1 MTFLN
6 SSSDGLLVDTMMETI
21 LLHMMILLDDSM
33 LPLDDDLRSIVE
45 DGKDAALLLVDEPDA
60 IHDVGLDPNTRHMMA
75 QEAILLLLN
84 IHDDPTLLMM
94 YPQGILDEAVQRCCR
109 QSDVEVHDDDPS
121 VLTQYPLGCQTL
133 MSLSWDGSNSSCVML
148 LIISD

>member
-6 SSSDGLLVDTMMETI
+6 SSNDGLLEVMETI

-45 DGKDAALLLVDEPDA
+45 DGKDVALLLVDEPDA

-75 QEAILLLLN
+75 RETILLLLLN
-84 IHDDPTLLMM
+84 IHDDPTLLMICS
-94 YPQGILDEAVQRCCR
+94 QGILDEAVQRCCR
-109 QSDVEVHDDDPS
+109 QSDVEVHDDDLS
-121 VLTQYPLGCQTL
+121 VLGMPPIPL
-133 MSLSWDGSNSSCVML
+133 V
-148 LIISD
+148 

>member
-6 SSSDGLLVDTMMETI
+6 SSNDGLLVDTMMETI
-21 LLHMMILLDDSM
+21 LLRMMILLDDSM

-45 DGKDAALLLVDEPDA
+45 DGEDAAPLLVDEPDA
-60 IHDVGLDPNTRHMMA
+60 IHDVGLDPNTQQMMA

-94 YPQGILDEAVQRCCR
+94 YLQGILDKAVQRCCR
-109 QSDVEVHDDDPS
+109 QSDVEVHDDDSS
-121 VLTQYPLGCQTL
+121 VLGMPPI
-133 MSLSWDGSNSSCVML
+133 L
-148 LIISD
+148 LV

>member
-1 MTFLN
+1 MTHLVLMTFLN

-45 DGKDAALLLVDEPDA
+45 DGKDVALLLVDEPDA

-75 QEAILLLLN
+75 REAILLLLN

-94 YPQGILDEAVQRCCR
+94 DPQGILDEAVQRCCR
-109 QSDVEVHDDDPS
+109 QSDVEVHDDDPP
-121 VLTQYPLGCQTL
+121 VLTQSPFGCQT
-133 MSLSWDGSNSSCVML
+133 
-148 LIISD
+148 